1 MLISF
6 IYLLI
11 TQNKK
16 KQHNPQWKYSTPT
29 IWTAI
34 QWTGEKLRDKLGET
48 GRKQAELDRDQI
60 IQIIRIIFRLKNFSV
75 TFIRPGGLPR
85 ESAGCDKNA
94 GSRGSWSALVSAGE
108 RWDAMPG
115 EAFPGVEAFN
125 IICCGTAANGFD
137 FRAVCVSAGS
147 N

>member
-11 TQNKK
+11 TQKK
-16 KQHNPQWKYSTPT
+16 KNTSQPT
-29 IWTAI
+29 AEILDPYNLEAI
-34 QWTGEKLRDKLGET
+34 QWAGEKLKDKLGET

-75 TFIRPGGLPR
+75 TFIRPGGLAV

-94 GSRGSWSALVSAGE
+94 GSRGSWSALVSVGKG
-108 RWDAMPG
+108 RDAMPG
-115 EAFPGVEAFN
+115 EAFPGVEAFD

-137 FRAVCVSAGS
+137 FRVLCVCVCW
-147 N
+147 